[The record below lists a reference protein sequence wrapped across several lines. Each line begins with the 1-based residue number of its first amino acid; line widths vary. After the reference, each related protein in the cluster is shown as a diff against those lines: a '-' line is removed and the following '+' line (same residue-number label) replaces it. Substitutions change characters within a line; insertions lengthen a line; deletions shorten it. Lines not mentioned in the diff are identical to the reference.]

1 MPQNN
6 LYSTIKMHMM
16 KFLLSVVPLF
26 ITFLGVAQV
35 QVDLK
40 GFKPGS
46 DTKVMQREQL
56 LEVSWPAGKEGTGKI
71 IVDLAAARPLFREI
85 SLNKKLITA
94 NVDPAFVLTVGKR
107 DLLSQNGWNIFFDK
121 VPNRPHQSYPV
132 AIKKSKASVKTAG
145 SRTVISIGQV
155 TAESFTGTLEI
166 TLYNG
171 SPLFNIAAVLTTEA
185 DAKAIVFDAGMVSR
199 TPDWQQVSWITTGDS
214 LVNSRVSITD
224 TAQPLA
230 VKYRAIAATGKQG
243 TLAVFPPPHQYFY
256 PLDEA
261 FNLQFTWYGSQY
273 RQMIDAYGIGIRQE
287 LQGDKR
293 FVPWFNAP
301 PGTKQRLNFFC
312 LLSTE
317 SEAAAFTSVKRFT
330 HNDSYVKLP
339 GFKTMSSHFHNEFI
353 MNVVMPGKPVPEHP
367 EFVKVLKQLGVD
379 IVHLGEFHYTADP
392 RGPDEKR
399 LPQLKALFDLCEK
412 QSDTGFL
419 LLPGEEPNE
428 FFGGHWLEIF
438 PRPVYW
444 VMSRKAGVPYVEEKP
459 GYGKVYHIG
468 NKQEMLR
475 LLEEERGL
483 AWTAHPRTKGS
494 VNTPDIYNH
503 EAFFLSD
510 RFMGGAWKAMPAD
523 LSQPRLGKRV
533 LDLLDD
539 MNNWG
544 TKKTIIAEADLFT
557 ITQHNEMYAHMN
569 VNYLMLDKLP
579 AYKDGWQ
586 PVLDAMQYGRFFGTT
601 GEVLM
606 PSLKINGHISGDSLQ
621 LPANGVTTVAL
632 TLNWTF
638 PMNFIEIISGD
649 GDKVYREKID
659 LSNTQAFGEKTFT
672 FNSKLAGRKW
682 VRVEA
687 WDVAANGA
695 FSQTFYLR

>member
-1 MPQNN
+1 MR
-6 LYSTIKMHMM
+6 LA
-16 KFLLSVVPLF
+16 LLFAITLFVTVTTAAGVGTDLEVFRPGNGAVVRQE
-26 ITFLGVAQV
+26 G
-35 QVDLK
+35 
-40 GFKPGS
+40 
-46 DTKVMQREQL
+46 QL
-56 LEVSWPAGKEGTGKI
+56 LEITWPAGNALAGKI
-71 IVDLAAARPLFREI
+71 IFDLAPGRALFKEI
-85 SLNKKLITA
+85 YLGNKLVTA

-107 DLLSQNGWNIFFDK
+107 DLLSQNRWNIFFDK
-121 VPNRPHQSYPV
+121 VPNRPHESFPL
-132 AIKKSKASVKTAG
+132 IMKKNAASVKTEG
-145 SRTVISIGQV
+145 SRTIVTIGQL
-155 TAESFTGTLEI
+155 TAESFTGTLEV
-166 TLYNG
+166 TCYNG
-171 SPLFNIAAVLTTEA
+171 SPLFNVAAVITTEA
-185 DAKAIVFDAGMVSR
+185 EAKAIVFDAGMVSR
-199 TPDWQQVSWITTGDS
+199 SPDWQRVSWITTGDS
-214 LVNSRVSITD
+214 LRQARVVASD
-224 TAQPLA
+224 TARNLA
-230 VKYRAIAATGKQG
+230 VKYRAIAAAGGQG
-243 TLAVFPPPHQYFY
+243 VLVLFPPPHQYFY

-261 FNLQFTWYGSQY
+261 FNLRFTWYGGGY
-273 RQMIDAYGIGIRQE
+273 RRLVDGYGIGIRQE

-317 SEAAAFTSVKRFT
+317 NDAEAFAAVKRFT
-330 HNDSYVKLP
+330 HNDRYVRLP

-353 MNVVMPGKPVPEHP
+353 MKVVMAGKPVPEHP
-367 EFVKVLKQLGVD
+367 EFVKVFKQLGLD
-379 IVHLGEFHYTADP
+379 IVHLAEFHYTADP

-412 QSDTGFL
+412 QSGKDFL

-428 FFGGHWLEIF
+428 FLGGHWLELF

-444 VMSRKAGVPYVEEKP
+444 VMSRKPGVPYVEEKT

-468 NKQEMLR
+468 NKEEMLR
-475 LLEEERGL
+475 LLEDEQGL

-510 RFMGGAWKAMPAD
+510 RFMGAAWKAMPAD

-544 TKKTIIAEADLFT
+544 TKKTVISEADLFT
-557 ITQHNEMYAHMN
+557 VTQENEMYAHMN

-579 AYKDGWQ
+579 AYKDGWS
-586 PVLDAMQYGRFFGTT
+586 PILDAMQHGRFFGTT
-601 GEVLM
+601 GEVLI

-621 LPANGVTTVAL
+621 LPPGGMADIVL

-638 PMNFIEIISGD
+638 PMNFVEVISGD
-649 GDKVYREKID
+649 GAKVYREKID
-659 LSNTQAFGEKTFT
+659 LRDTEAFGEKTFT
-672 FNSKLAGRKW
+672 FKSQLAGRKW

>member
-1 MPQNN
+1 MLFAIP
-6 LYSTIKMHMM
+6 I
-16 KFLLSVVPLF
+16 F
-26 ITFLGVAQV
+26 ITVAAAAGVKA
-35 QVDLK
+35 DLR
-40 GFKPGS
+40 KPEPGNGAVVS
-46 DTKVMQREQL
+46 QRGQM
-56 LEVSWPAGKEGTGKI
+56 LEVSWPAGNSLTGR
-71 IVDLAAARPLFREI
+71 IVFDLVPGRPLFKEI
-85 SLNKKLITA
+85 TLGKKLITA

-107 DLLSQNGWNIFFDK
+107 DLLSQNRWNIFFDK
-121 VPNRPHQSYPV
+121 VPNRPHRSYPLT
-132 AIKKSKASVKTAG
+132 IKKNTASVRTAG
-145 SRTVISIGQV
+145 SRTIVTIGVV
-155 TAESFTGTLEI
+155 TAESFTGTLEV
-166 TLYNG
+166 TCYNG
-171 SPLFNIAAVLTTEA
+171 SPLFNIAAVITTEA

-199 TPDWQQVSWITTGDS
+199 SPDWQQVSWITTADS
-214 LVNSRVSITD
+214 LVQAQVAAGD
-224 TAQPLA
+224 TARNLA
-230 VKYRAIAATGKQG
+230 VKYRAIAASGKQG
-243 TLAVFPPPHQYFY
+243 ALVLFPPPHQYFY

-261 FNLQFTWYGSQY
+261 FNLRFTWYGNAY
-273 RQMIDAYGIGIRQE
+273 RRLVDGYGIGIRQE

-312 LLSTE
+312 LLNAE
-317 SEAAAFTSVKRFT
+317 NDAEAFAAVKRFT
-330 HNDSYVKLP
+330 HNDRYVQLP

-353 MNVVMPGKPVPEHP
+353 MKVVMAGKPVPEHP
-367 EFVKVLKQLGVD
+367 EFVKVFREMGVD
-379 IVHLGEFHYTADP
+379 IVHLAEFHYTADP

-399 LPQLKALFDLCEK
+399 LPQLKALFDLCEQ
-412 QSDTGFL
+412 QSDKDFL

-428 FFGGHWLEIF
+428 FFGGHWLELF

-444 VMSRKAGVPYVEEKP
+444 VMSRKPGVPYVTEKP

-468 NKQEMLR
+468 NKQDMLR
-475 LLEEERGL
+475 LLEDEQGL

-510 RFMGGAWKAMPAD
+510 RFMGAAWKAMPAD

-533 LDLLDD
+533 LDLMDD

-544 TKKTIIAEADLFT
+544 TKKTVICESDLFT
-557 ITQHNEMYAHMN
+557 VTRENEMYAHMN

-586 PVLDAMQYGRFFGTT
+586 PVLDAMQHGRFFGTT
-601 GEVLM
+601 GEVLI

-621 LPANGVTTVAL
+621 LAPNGTADIAL

-649 GDKVYREKID
+649 GAKVYREKID
-659 LSNTQAFGEKTFT
+659 LADTEAFGEKTFT
-672 FNSKLAGRKW
+672 FKSRLAGRKW

-695 FSQTFYLR
+695 FSQTFYIR